1 MTAIHCHSPTNAFP
15 SIHIRNIENRANFRR
30 NYTRNSAAVSM
41 RAAQYRGLSA
51 SFSHLHKYKSI
62 SFRAVLQKIE
72 TIWNFIAV
80 LVIHNKTP
88 FVYILNIHSAFFCL
102 FFEFTP
108 LSAAQKRFYYP
119 FFLRRGI
126 SNGTIFFET
135 GKHAVMNRA
144 DRQTGPFHKIK
155 GERRGQRPAFRR
167 ARDAKQTS
175 VGTGGQ
181 FHSQTKHAA
190 NPLGRKKQTMLLYAP
205 GPSHRPVQSGRPVG
219 RG

>member
-1 MTAIHCHSPTNAFP
+1 MASIYCHPPINAFP

-80 LVIHNKTP
+80 LIIHNKTP

-135 GKHAVMNRA
+135 GKHIVVNRA
-144 DRQTGPFHKIK
+144 TDKPVLFKSSANEEGGNLMLDLFV
-155 GERRGQRPAFRR
+155 EAFGQ
-167 ARDAKQTS
+167 
-175 VGTGGQ
+175 
-181 FHSQTKHAA
+181 
-190 NPLGRKKQTMLLYAP
+190 L
-205 GPSHRPVQSGRPVG
+205 
-219 RG
+219 

>member
-1 MTAIHCHSPTNAFP
+1 
-15 SIHIRNIENRANFRR
+15 
-30 NYTRNSAAVSM
+30 M

-80 LVIHNKTP
+80 LIIHNKTP

-135 GKHAVMNRA
+135 GKHIVVNRA
-144 DRQTGPFHKIK
+144 TDKPVLFIKLREK
-155 GERRGQRPAFRR
+155 GEGSAPPNPPPPEPAQQKLGQA
-167 ARDAKQTS
+167 
-175 VGTGGQ
+175 GT
-181 FHSQTKHAA
+181 
-190 NPLGRKKQTMLLYAP
+190 
-205 GPSHRPVQSGRPVG
+205 
-219 RG
+219 